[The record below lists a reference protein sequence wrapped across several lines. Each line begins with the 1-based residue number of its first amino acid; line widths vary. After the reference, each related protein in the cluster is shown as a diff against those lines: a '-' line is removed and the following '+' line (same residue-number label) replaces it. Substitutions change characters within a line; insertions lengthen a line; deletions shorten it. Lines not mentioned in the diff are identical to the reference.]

1 MRQVEILCAGQ
12 MFDDGLS
19 GVVPHIDPMGE
30 LGAGFHAVSI
40 L

>member
-1 MRQVEILCAGQ
+1 ML
-12 MFDDGLS
+12 DDGLS